1 MNAIGRFFRD
11 LMNLHLGQ
19 RGVHRWTRWRE
30 RTWCTY
36 CGKET
41 RERP

>member
-1 MNAIGRFFRD
+1 VGVLRLLRD
-11 LMNLHLGQ
+11 LANLHIGK

-36 CGKET
+36 CG
-41 RERP
+41 REQ